1 MLSRFAVGVYEFTL
15 QRSFPQFLR
24 ITSLMWGASHTRIIM
39 SPETALI
46 RLHEREFEFIDHS
59 IKEGYYADRDDFI
72 RDAVKLLI
80 SDVSKRKLDGVK
92 RYMNEI

>member
-1 MLSRFAVGVYEFTL
+1 
-15 QRSFPQFLR
+15 
-24 ITSLMWGASHTRIIM
+24 M

-80 SDVSKRKLDGVK
+80 HNVSKRKLDDMKIGMNKIPHDELLQVVK
-92 RYMNEI
+92 GSRKEVYQQIWDD